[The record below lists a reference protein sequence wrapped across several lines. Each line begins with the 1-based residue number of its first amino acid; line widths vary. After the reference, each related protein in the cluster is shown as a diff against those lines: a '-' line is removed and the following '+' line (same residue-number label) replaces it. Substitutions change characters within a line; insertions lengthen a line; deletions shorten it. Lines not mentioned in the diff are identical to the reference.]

1 MSAAPSPVP
10 PSSLSWPLVS
20 LGDTKV
26 NLDDKF
32 GVHAV
37 DVNSDLPQGYPV
49 TGNDSIE
56 DKNPLKES
64 YHFKELGEE
73 NRFNP
78 MVSPMTHAPHGIRPL
93 TLILTLI
100 QNLFEPAGRPSDI
113 ERSFRDS

>member
-26 NLDDKF
+26 NLGDKF

-37 DVNSDLPQGYPV
+37 DVNSDLAQGYPV

-64 YHFKELGEE
+64 YLLQRIRRGKPFQ
-73 NRFNP
+73 
-78 MVSPMTHAPHGIRPL
+78 PHG
-93 TLILTLI
+93 
-100 QNLFEPAGRPSDI
+100 EPHDPCPSWYQTPYLDPDPNS
-113 ERSFRDS
+113 ESV